1 MASDGFCSIM
11 HNFMKDLTGTFPE
24 LLGTPYIL
32 EMVEKPIEE
41 AKPHYETVFLHI
53 TTTVP
58 PACVFILNQ
67 NEELFATP
75 FFLLPEV
82 DFSLLWND
90 RTTEHT
96 KQTMW
101 KYLKLV
107 MLSVMDHVNK
117 DISGMLNET
126 TIQKMIDDISKTEN
140 TEGIAD
146 KFKGLI
152 DGKIGDL
159 AKEIAAETIG
169 TNPDEQTIKNIM
181 SSPSGISSLV
191 GSVGE
196 KITSKIQSGELKES
210 ELLEEAT
217 QMLSKLKDM
226 PGMSQFEEMFS
237 KLGKINVPAMQA
249 KMNQDIKK
257 AKTKERLQD
266 KLAKRKEK
274 K

>member
-1 MASDGFCSIM
+1 
-11 HNFMKDLTGTFPE
+11 
-24 LLGTPYIL
+24 
-32 EMVEKPIEE
+32 
-41 AKPHYETVFLHI
+41 
-53 TTTVP
+53 
-58 PACVFILNQ
+58 
-67 NEELFATP
+67 
-75 FFLLPEV
+75 
-82 DFSLLWND
+82 
-90 RTTEHT
+90 
-96 KQTMW
+96 
-101 KYLKLV
+101 

-117 DISGMLNET
+117 DISGMLSES

-140 TEGIAD
+140 KEGIAD
-146 KFKGLI
+146 QFKGLI
-152 DGKIGDL
+152 NGKIGDL
-159 AKEIAAETIG
+159 AKEIASETIG

-191 GSVGE
+191 GTVGE

-217 QMLSKLKDM
+217 QMLTKLKDM
-226 PGMSQFEEMFS
+226 PGMGQFEEMFS

>member
-41 AKPHYETVFLHI
+41 AKPHYETVFAHI
-53 TTTVP
+53 TATVP
-58 PACVFILNQ
+58 PACMFILNQ
-67 NEELFATP
+67 NEELFSTP

-96 KQTMW
+96 KQTLW

-117 DISGMLNET
+117 DISGMLSEGA
-126 TIQKMIDDISKTEN
+126 IQKMIEDISKTEN
-140 TEGIAD
+140 TEGVAD

-181 SSPSGISSLV
+181 SSPSGISNLV

-217 QMLSKLKDM
+217 QMLAKLKDM
-226 PGMSQFEEMFS
+226 PGMGQFEEMFS